1 MNGEKLNHNQINNLI
16 LPITLQLEITNK
28 CNMHCGFCYNNST
41 VERQNDLSKDEW
53 ISFSHS
59 IVSCGGVFQCII
71 SGGEPTLFKNNI
83 IEIMDI
89 YSRDGSAFT
98 LISNGTG
105 IDKEFAFLLAKYKW
119 YWVQISID
127 SHLSEKHD
135 YIRGSIGAWKQAV
148 NAIMYLKNYGIPV
161 SIASVI
167 TKENF
172 EDMEDIIKLAISL
185 GIDQVIFSSVLYSGR
200 ASINKDYFLLEEK
213 FKLKCKKLVEKY
225 KGTILV
231 TRAAT
236 FSEQIENMRSHPP
249 TSLIVRPDGNVKLD
263 CILPFVIGNI
273 RDNSIIEIW
282 QKAKLLYEEKF
293 FKDFLNKALNNKFD
307 VIANNTNN
315 DILY

>member
-1 MNGEKLNHNQINNLI
+1 MNSEKLNNNQINNLI
-16 LPITLQLEITNK
+16 LPITLQLEVTNK

-41 VERQNDLSKDEW
+41 VERENDLSKDEW

-59 IVSCGGVFQCII
+59 VVSCGGVFQCII

-83 IEIMDI
+83 IDIMDI
-89 YSRDGSAFT
+89 YSYDGSAFT

-105 IDKEFAFLLAKYKW
+105 IDKEFAFLLSKYKW
-119 YWVQISID
+119 YWVQVSID
-127 SHLSEKHD
+127 SHLPQKHD
-135 YIRGSIGAWKQAV
+135 YIRGCIGAWEQAIT
-148 NAIMYLKNYGIPV
+148 AIKYLKKYGIPV

-167 TKENF
+167 TKDNINE
-172 EDMEDIIKLAISL
+172 MEDIIKLAFSL
-185 GIDQVIFSSVLYSGR
+185 GVDQVIFSSVLYSGR
-200 ASINKDYFLLEEK
+200 ASENKNYFSLEEE
-213 FKLKCKKLVEKY
+213 FKSKY
-225 KGTILV
+225 HILIEQYKNTILIA
-231 TRAAT
+231 RAAT
-236 FSEQIENMRSHPP
+236 YSEQIENILSHLP

-282 QKAKLLYEEKF
+282 KRAKLIYKEKF
-293 FKDFLNKALNNKFD
+293 FKDYLKKALNNKFA